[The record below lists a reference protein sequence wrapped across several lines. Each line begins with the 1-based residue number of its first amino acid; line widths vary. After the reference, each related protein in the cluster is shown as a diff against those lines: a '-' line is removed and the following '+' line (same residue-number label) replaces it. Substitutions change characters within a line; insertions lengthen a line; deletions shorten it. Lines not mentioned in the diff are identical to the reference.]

1 MAPGDLEEL
10 AKRLFGAY
18 GAGDLE
24 TMRSLLA
31 EDMIGWVTN
40 AEGGVDR
47 TEGRD
52 AYLSRLPDLS
62 EAQLK
67 ARVTQVLGI
76 DEERVMTMIA
86 IRAERK
92 GKSLE
97 NFAAFLARVS
107 GVQVAELWMV
117 EAAGLQRRVLVLGP
131 AAG

>member
-1 MAPGDLEEL
+1 MAAADMEEL

-18 GAGDLE
+18 GEGDLE

-40 AEGGVDR
+40 AAGGVDR

-52 AYLSRLPDLS
+52 AYMARLPDLS
-62 EAQLK
+62 EARLET
-67 ARVTQVLGI
+67 RVTQVLGI

-86 IRAERK
+86 IRAERM

-97 NFAAFLARVS
+97 NFAAFLARVED
-107 GVQVAELWMV
+107 GEVAELWMV
-117 EAAGLQRRVLVLGP
+117 EAQP
-131 AAG
+131 AYSDEFWS

>member
-1 MAPGDLEEL
+1 MAAADLEEL

-18 GAGDLE
+18 GEGDLE

-52 AYLSRLPDLS
+52 AYMARLPDLS

-67 ARVTQVLGI
+67 ASVTQVLGI

-107 GVQVAELWMV
+107 GAQVAELWMV
-117 EAAGLQRRVLVLGP
+117 EAQP
-131 AAG
+131 AYSDEFWS